1 MTPPFAAHI
10 AYVQLDPSRPA
21 HPGLMGDEAEPQV
34 EFERFTLRNGA
45 SNLVLNRPRDGA
57 HPVARLLHWAGRIG
71 RSFNLLRDTAGAFDA
86 YLATGEDIGIPLAL
100 ASLAFVRKTPIHIT
114 FHGHYIGGVR
124 FALAMKVLRRFRHI
138 HWHPLSTSLHGIMRH
153 QLRIPKARCHNTGYA
168 VDTDFFT
175 PVARAGSVIGSAGLA
190 FRDYATLVSAA
201 QDLDTPVKIAAASTW
216 LRTNV
221 DLGLG
226 AVPSHIEIR
235 SFGNYQNLRELY
247 AASRFVVVPLQDRC
261 HACGYSVIA
270 EAMAMGKA
278 VITTKTHAPS
288 DFLVEGVT
296 GYYVDPNDAAQ
307 LRNRIELLNGQPGL
321 AAQLGDN
328 ARRLMG
334 DYTLDRMCERLEQAI
349 SESLAESASPTQGP
363 ATQPA
368 WS

>member
-100 ASLAFVRKTPIHIT
+100 ASLAFVRQTPIHIT

-153 QLRIPKARCHNTGYA
+153 QLRIPEARCHNTGYA

-175 PVARAGSVIGSAGLA
+175 PRRPRRVGHRERGPGVPGLRHPCQRGAGFRHPGQNRGRQHLAPHQRRPWSRRSPVPHRNPVVWQLPEPARALCGL
-190 FRDYATLVSAA
+190 
-201 QDLDTPVKIAAASTW
+201 PVCRRAAAGQVSC
-216 LRTNV
+216 LRL
-221 DLGLG
+221 LGHCRGDGDGQGGDHDQDPCTQRFSGGRRHGLLE
-226 AVPSHIEIR
+226 V
-235 SFGNYQNLRELY
+235 LRKS
-247 AASRFVVVPLQDRC
+247 ASDVRTRPDR
-261 HACGYSVIA
+261 G
-270 EAMAMGKA
+270 
-278 VITTKTHAPS
+278 
-288 DFLVEGVT
+288 
-296 GYYVDPNDAAQ
+296 
-307 LRNRIELLNGQPGL
+307 
-321 AAQLGDN
+321 
-328 ARRLMG
+328 
-334 DYTLDRMCERLEQAI
+334 
-349 SESLAESASPTQGP
+349 ASPT
-363 ATQPA
+363 TVRCD
-368 WS
+368 S